1 MYVQTCEKVDVI
13 ITLENYSQSVA
24 SSLIMLP
31 EEIEN
36 N

>member
-1 MYVQTCEKVDVI
+1 MYVQTCEKVDVM
-13 ITLENYSQSVA
+13 ITLENYWQSVA

>member
-1 MYVQTCEKVDVI
+1 MYVQTCEKVEVM
-13 ITLENYSQSVA
+13 ITLGNNPQSVA
-24 SSLIMLP
+24 SLIMLP